1 MLVRRWVMP
10 RWEEYPGWF
19 WLAYQDRMGV
29 RSGYWGQGA
38 TREAG
43 KAEVEGVLNEGYI
56 TICNRA

>member
-1 MLVRRWVMP
+1 MP

-56 TICNRA
+56 TIRNRA